1 MSDHIQIT
9 RHGGVMTL
17 LMNRPEKKNALTDA
31 MYGAMVEALEFAQ
44 ADGGVRAVVIR
55 GAGESF
61 CAGNDIGDFLA
72 AASSGNIAEAN
83 VFRFIRLLATFP
95 KPLLAGVQGNA
106 VGIGTTLLLHCDY
119 AVLSED
125 AQLTTPFVGLGL
137 VPEAASSQLLPAMLG
152 HSRAFAMLA
161 LGDGM
166 DAGEAKAAGLANV
179 VVPGD
184 RLREAVEDAAHRIA
198 ALPPGAVQATKAL
211 MRDGEALAAVVTKE
225 AEVFARR
232 LQSAE
237 AREAFTAFLEKRA
250 PDFSKC

>member
-1 MSDHIQIT
+1 MSEQIEVT
-9 RHGGVMTL
+9 QDGGVLTL
-17 LMNRPEKKNALTDA
+17 MLNRPDKKNALTNA
-31 MYGAMVEALEFAQ
+31 MYGAMVDAMEAAQ
-44 ADGGVRAVVIR
+44 HDDAVRAVVIL
-55 GAGESF
+55 GAGDSF

-72 AASSGNIAEAN
+72 AAGSGNIAEAN
-83 VFRFIRLLATFP
+83 VFRFIHLLARFA
-95 KPLLAGVQGNA
+95 KPLLAGVQGKA

-119 AVLSED
+119 AVLAED

-137 VPEAASSQLLPAMLG
+137 VPEAASSQLLPAMVG

-161 LGDGM
+161 MNEGM
-166 DAGEAKAAGLANV
+166 DAGEARAAGLANAV
-179 VVPGD
+179 VAGA
-184 RLREAVEDAAHRIA
+184 RLRETVETAARRIA

-211 MRDGEALAAVVTKE
+211 MRDGDALAAVVTKE

-250 PDFSKC
+250 PDFSKS